1 MLMEYLPIDICVSI
15 LNKTELRYLIGDMV
29 LERFV
34 VKYVDVDTQ
43 EMLHILVKNKRLDTL
58 ILYITRH
65 FRKVQCVST
74 HCIKQLIE
82 LSVRQRSF
90 TISIVLCKAFAKVD
104 RLGDVCHKVV
114 KHVVGG
120 YLKAH
125 SESLTSDCC
134 IVCKAHIAFLEYF
147 LLLCHVHGIRSD
159 KFVRRC
165 DLVQWLGN
173 KSSHHVVELLLQNG
187 CLEHIIDALVDT
199 SEDVSDRYDIRIIN
213 AIIGSGNVTLMNAM
227 VVKGYQVMVCDVIVG
242 IAMANY
248 EMLEYLCKY
257 FKPRWYSK
265 KFRGILV
272 SIASKRSDERINQL
286 VKAKL
291 CVS

>member
-1 MLMEYLPIDICVSI
+1 MLMEYLPIDICASI
-15 LNKTELRYLIGDMV
+15 LNKTKLKYLIGDMV

-43 EMLHILVKNKRLDTL
+43 EMLYILVKEKRLETL

-74 HCIKQLIE
+74 QCIKQLIE

-90 TISIVLCKAFAKVD
+90 TISIVLCKAFANAN
-104 RLGDVCHKVV
+104 RLSDVCHEVV
-114 KHVVGG
+114 KRVVSG

-125 SESLTSDCC
+125 SESLASDCC

-147 LLLCHVHGIRSD
+147 LVLCHVHGIRSD
-159 KFVRRC
+159 KLVRRC
-165 DLVQWLGN
+165 DLVQWLGH
-173 KSSHHVVELLLQNG
+173 KSSHHLVELLLQNG
-187 CLEHIIDALVDT
+187 CLAHIIDALA
-199 SEDVSDRYDIRIIN
+199 EDVSDRYDIRIVN
-213 AIIGSGNVTLMNAM
+213 AIIGSGNITLMNAM
-227 VVKGYQVMVCDVIVG
+227 VIKGYHVMVCDVIVG

-248 EMLEYLCKY
+248 EMLDYLCKY

-272 SIASKRSDERINQL
+272 SIASKRGDERIYQL